1 MVIFIMCGIDFF
13 DFAITLT
20 SFTSVFEA
28 LNPESMVKNLSSN
41 SFLIIHNVVKKLLV
55 ALEVSLSI
63 VNCSHCQMF

>member
-41 SFLIIHNVVKKLLV
+41 SFLIIVKKLLV
-55 ALEVSLSI
+55 ALEVLLSI